1 MKRIKY
7 ELDGVKVPSLNTILD
22 NCKIGGIGN
31 LLYRAHQAGVAG
43 RELQSK
49 TGDVTNAGWCAL
61 NQIKAILTGSSPE
74 FDINNYSDACV
85 DRAYECVD
93 QFIRWKFNMNLS
105 LSTKD
110 LTLVSESLK
119 FGDTFNTYSIDETE
133 TCLIDIV
140 MQNEVYPEN
149 LIKLAARAHL
159 LDINGIPFGGR
170 GFIIRINNP
179 KDAEDHVTFNLHEYD
194 DLVYPR
200 LVLERMI
207 KIYDDQLT
215 LKTLV

>member
-7 ELDGVKVPSLNTILD
+7 EIDGVKVPSLNTILD

-49 TGDVTNAGWCAL
+49 TGDTTNTGWCAL
-61 NQIKAILTGSSPE
+61 NQIKAILIGSTPK
-74 FDINNYSDACV
+74 FDINEYSDNCI
-85 DRAYECVD
+85 DRAYEAVAD
-93 QFIRWKFNMNLS
+93 FVKWKTDNNVTI
-105 LSTKD
+105 STKD
-110 LTLVSESLK
+110 LTLVSEKLK
-119 FGDTFNTYSIDETE
+119 FCDTFNTYTIDETE

-159 LDINGIPFGGR
+159 LDINGITFGGR

-179 KDAEDHVTFNLHEYD
+179 KDPEDPVLFNLHEYEE
-194 DLVYPR
+194 LIYPR
-200 LVLERMI
+200 QVLERMI

>member
-7 ELDGVKVPSLNTILD
+7 ELDGVKVPSLNNILD

-31 LLYRAHQAGVAG
+31 LLYRANQSGLAGRSLQSKEIDTTNAG
-43 RELQSK
+43 LCALQHIKSILNQDPLDLDVFSDNCIDRSNPCINEFMDWKVSRELQ
-49 TGDVTNAGWCAL
+49 
-61 NQIKAILTGSSPE
+61 I
-74 FDINNYSDACV
+74 
-85 DRAYECVD
+85 
-93 QFIRWKFNMNLS
+93 
-105 LSTKD
+105 STKD
-110 LTLVSESLK
+110 LTLVSEQLK
-119 FGDTFNTYSIDETE
+119 FGDTFNTYTIYETE

-149 LIKLAARAHL
+149 LIKLAAMEHL

-179 KDAEDHVTFNLHEYD
+179 KDAEDHVLFNLHEYEE
-194 DLVYPR
+194 LIYPR

-207 KIYDDQLT
+207 KIYYDQLT